1 MADFVTEGPGNP
13 SLQFP
18 TRCVHNLAIDW
29 LDENYIASCIPS
41 NESTI
46 CVWDRRVGSRL
57 TSPSMG
63 SSASVADSG
72 QATPAL
78 ELKNVFDPK
87 SSIWSLRFSRTNRG
101 SLAALSSSGHF
112 KNYDI
117 AKDYLPEE
125 YRSSIDETL
134 GQGSSRNYPESVY
147 TKHVRDVCV
156 PFDNPTRGCKEKD
169 RVVSFDSMN
178 LSLSPQ
184 PSAIALDG
192 NGQPHI
198 ITARPPCAP
207 IDLSSRSV
215 LACGIASSD
224 SDVRSIHP
232 LSEHI
237 SPISDLIG
245 NIRSR
250 VCSTSQEHGA
260 NSNGQLFVSKNLDLE
275 PVPSHENRERAMAL
289 GVMGV
294 PLTAKEALT
303 LCTINQS
310 RCKEGYLFDEA
321 QNRKVAS
328 DDQALQDVWGWI
340 EREFFFFLEVTSKH
354 LIHFSRCSK
363 RVFWDV
369 NGCQWLGPK
378 LSRCEQCLE

>member
-1 MADFVTEGPGNP
+1 M
-13 SLQFP
+13 QFP

-29 LDENYIASCIPS
+29 LDENYIASCIPT

-46 CVWDRRVGSRL
+46 CVWDRRVGTRL
-57 TSPSMG
+57 TSPAIG
-63 SSASVADSG
+63 SSASATDSG
-72 QATPAL
+72 QTTPAL
-78 ELKNVFDPK
+78 ELKNVFHPK

-117 AKDYLPEE
+117 SKDYLPEE

-147 TKHVRDVCV
+147 TKHVRDVCI
-156 PFDNPTRGCKEKD
+156 PFDNPTRGYREKD
-169 RVVSFDSMN
+169 RIVSFDSLN
-178 LSLSPQ
+178 ISLSPQ
-184 PSAIALDG
+184 PSSIALDG
-192 NGQPHI
+192 NGQPQI

-215 LACGIASSD
+215 LACGISSND

-237 SPISDLIG
+237 APISGLIEE
-245 NIRSR
+245 IRSR
-250 VCSTSQEHGA
+250 VYSASQEQEENA
-260 NSNGQLFVSKNLDLE
+260 NDELFVPKNLNFE
-275 PVPSHENRERAMAL
+275 PVPSHENRERAMAI

-294 PLTAKEALT
+294 PLTAEEALT
-303 LCTINQS
+303 LCTINQF
-310 RCKEGYLFDEA
+310 RCKEGYLFDED

-328 DDQALQDVWGWI
+328 DDQALQDLWDWI
-340 EREFFFFLEVTSKH
+340 EREFFIFPWGHKQTSNT
-354 LIHFSRCSK
+354 FPRCSK
-363 RVFWDV
+363 RVFRDV
-369 NGCQWLGPK
+369 NGRQWLGPE

>member
-1 MADFVTEGPGNP
+1 
-13 SLQFP
+13 
-18 TRCVHNLAIDW
+18 
-29 LDENYIASCIPS
+29 
-41 NESTI
+41 
-46 CVWDRRVGSRL
+46 
-57 TSPSMG
+57 MG
-63 SSASVADSG
+63 SSASAPDSG
-72 QATPAL
+72 HSTPAL
-78 ELKNVFDPK
+78 ELKNVFHPK

-101 SLAALSSSGHF
+101 NLSALSSSGHF

-134 GQGSSRNYPESVY
+134 GQGSYRNYPESVY

-156 PFDNPTRGCKEKD
+156 PFDTPARGYKEKD
-169 RVVSFDSMN
+169 RVVSFDSLN
-178 LSLSPQ
+178 ISLSPQ

-192 NGQPHI
+192 NGQPQI

-215 LACGIASSD
+215 LACGISSSD

-250 VCSTSQEHGA
+250 VCLTLQEHGA
-260 NSNGQLFVSKNLDLE
+260 NSNGQLFVSKSLGFE

-289 GVMGV
+289 GVTGV

-303 LCTINQS
+303 LSTINQS

-321 QNRKVAS
+321 RNRKVAS
-328 DDQALQDVWGWI
+328 DDQALQDFWGWI
-340 EREFFFFLEVTSKH
+340 EREYFVSLGVTTTYLINFLGARTESSGTSM
-354 LIHFSRCSK
+354 
-363 RVFWDV
+363 VV
-369 NGCQWLGPK
+369 NGLDLNYLGVSNVWNNDIGLFLYFVFEFFSK
-378 LSRCEQCLE
+378 LT